1 MVFSSLTFLYA
12 YLPVVLL
19 VYFLCPWKYR
29 NFVLFAV
36 SLFFYGWGEPV
47 YVLVMVASIL
57 MNWLMGKVIA
67 RREGKAAKNAL
78 ILCIV
83 FNLCLLGFFKY
94 AGFIIQNLRALG
106 LRSLRPVQIS
116 LPIGISFYTFQTMS
130 YPIDLY
136 RRQTEEQRSLISF
149 GAYVVMFPQLIAGPI
164 VRYREVAQELDD
176 RTITV
181 GDAHDGLIRF
191 CQGLAKKVLIANSC
205 GAVFEEISRLADPD
219 MTILTAWLGILF
231 YALQIYYDFSGYS
244 DMAIGIGRILG
255 FHFPENFDHPYTARS
270 ITDFWRRWHMTLS
283 YWFRDYVYIPL
294 GGNRKGLPR
303 QLANIIIVWFLTGL
317 WHGTAWNFILWGMFY
332 GFLLILEKLF
342 LLKYLQKAP
351 RFLQHFYTMAA
362 VLIAWVFFAFT
373 DIGQG
378 MHYLSRMFASPALYS
393 GLTLYYLRDNL
404 AVLIVGI
411 LASTTLL
418 QKADRFLQDRLPWTT
433 PLLCAGCL
441 LLCTAFIVD
450 ASYNPFLYFR
460 F

>member
-1 MVFSSLTFLYA
+1 
-12 YLPVVLL
+12 
-19 VYFLCPWKYR
+19 
-29 NFVLFAV
+29 
-36 SLFFYGWGEPV
+36 
-47 YVLVMVASIL
+47 
-57 MNWLMGKVIA
+57 
-67 RREGKAAKNAL
+67 
-78 ILCIV
+78 
-83 FNLCLLGFFKY
+83 
-94 AGFIIQNLRALG
+94 
-106 LRSLRPVQIS
+106 
-116 LPIGISFYTFQTMS
+116 
-130 YPIDLY
+130 
-136 RRQTEEQRSLISF
+136 
-149 GAYVVMFPQLIAGPI
+149 
-164 VRYREVAQELDD
+164 
-176 RTITV
+176 
-181 GDAHDGLIRF
+181 
-191 CQGLAKKVLIANSC
+191 
-205 GAVFEEISRLADPD
+205 
-219 MTILTAWLGILF
+219 
-231 YALQIYYDFSGYS
+231 
-244 DMAIGIGRILG
+244 
-255 FHFPENFDHPYTARS
+255 
-270 ITDFWRRWHMTLS
+270 
-283 YWFRDYVYIPL
+283 
-294 GGNRKGLPR
+294 
-303 QLANIIIVWFLTGL
+303 
-317 WHGTAWNFILWGMFY
+317 MFY